1 MNAGEWKD
9 RVTGSGCP
17 RWCTATHDEDPTD
30 EAIVHVSDEI
40 AFELPPIPSGTR
52 YTLAL
57 ATSAQENVQD
67 QVRETALHLEL
78 RDQDGLNALA
88 DYVPMRSRAE
98 ADNLAADLEA
108 AAAQLRAWS
117 DRLPE

>member
-1 MNAGEWKD
+1 MEAADWKD

-17 RWCTATHDEDPTD
+17 RWCTAMHDEDPTD
-30 EAIVHVSDEI
+30 ESIVHVSDEV
-40 AFELPPIPSGTR
+40 AFELPPIPGGTR

-67 QVRETALHLEL
+67 QVRETALHPEL
-78 RDQDGLNALA
+78 RDQNGLNALA
-88 DYVPMRSRAE
+88 DYVPVRTWTE
-98 ADNLAADLEA
+98 VGNVAADLEA

-117 DRLPE
+117 DRLPA